1 MDCKRGNILALKF
14 RIACLVILLLSIGHF
29 SQAQTPRFC
38 FTNSPRNAHLVLR
51 FTDFLPAADI
61 CVWAGRTTMADVDIC
76 FIKYPSSSSIDI
88 SLVDNPALA
97 DYRIC
102 ITTNPLDADKT
113 ISITPRLTAADIC
126 IGIWETPTSF
136 TNDIY
141 IKGTDPAKLPMDQKV
156 AILYCLGLLN
166 KKR

>member
-1 MDCKRGNILALKF
+1 
-14 RIACLVILLLSIGHF
+14 
-29 SQAQTPRFC
+29 
-38 FTNSPRNAHLVLR
+38 
-51 FTDFLPAADI
+51 
-61 CVWAGRTTMADVDIC
+61 MADVDIC

-126 IGIWETPTSF
+126 VGIWDTPTSF
-136 TNDIY
+136 TKDIY
-141 IKGTDPAKLPMDQKV
+141 IKGMDSAKLPMDQKV